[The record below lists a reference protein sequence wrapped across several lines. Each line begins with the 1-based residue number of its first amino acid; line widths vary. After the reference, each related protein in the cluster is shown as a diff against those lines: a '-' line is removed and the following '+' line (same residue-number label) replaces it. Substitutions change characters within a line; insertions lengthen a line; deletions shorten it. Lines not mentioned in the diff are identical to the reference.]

1 MVVCLVRWALVR
13 ALKTTFSAAECLV
26 FRYSPNEHSQAR
38 CVSFPTPKPGVG
50 FSDSA
55 MLYKVICFASPS
67 VFDAAPACW
76 FRVGLE
82 QRLARKRADAM
93 MRPLGPLD
101 FCRY

>member
-1 MVVCLVRWALVR
+1 M
-13 ALKTTFSAAECLV
+13 
-26 FRYSPNEHSQAR
+26 
-38 CVSFPTPKPGVG
+38 SFPTPKPGVG

-82 QRLARKRADAM
+82 QRLARKRADAT

-101 FCRY
+101 LIIIIIISLFKSILTGQKAAPKW